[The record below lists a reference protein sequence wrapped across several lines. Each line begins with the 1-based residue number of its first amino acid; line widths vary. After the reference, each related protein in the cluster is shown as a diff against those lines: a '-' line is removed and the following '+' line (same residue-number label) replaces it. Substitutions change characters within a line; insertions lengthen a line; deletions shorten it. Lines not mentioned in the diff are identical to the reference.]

1 MTRRLLSSRL
11 GAAITAP
18 YTPQRKRSGTS
29 GRYPA
34 IVLSLALASP
44 ALAVDTPVDIYYR
57 ERYPIGIQAQVRH
70 QERPCG
76 ATAPTTIA
84 GSPCE
89 PLQPWVK
96 AVYAPF
102 YGAGLGVRWTLFYG
116 VYAPITTFFRS
127 FRYGIPGGR
136 ND

>member
-1 MTRRLLSSRL
+1 MYQVERLNGSVALRTGAIRSLLLIVLL
-11 GAAITAP
+11 G
-18 YTPQRKRSGTS
+18 TPAFAGDPILEYYRYD
-29 GRYPA
+29 YPA
-34 IVLSLALASP
+34 GFER
-44 ALAVDTPVDIYYR
+44 R
-57 ERYPIGIQAQVRH
+57 ELRQD
-70 QERPCG
+70 RPCG

-89 PLQPWVK
+89 PLKPWVK

-127 FRYGIPGGR
+127 LWYGIPAGR
-136 ND
+136 EDATLARGTE